1 MLIPRPTLAALARR
15 LRGLPAGLR
24 VVDAEADVDP
34 LDLVRSGAAAFGHAA
49 FYASPEGTTIGTL
62 GVAHRVSASGSNR
75 LNLLDADLRT
85 LESEIPA
92 MVGFAFDGDGTLGA
106 DWEGFPS
113 ATLVVPEVAVVRRA
127 GKSRLWIALPPGAE
141 GHLLLTLAATLK
153 APPPIPEE
161 SATEN
166 TVEARPTPTD
176 WLGLVDEAL
185 AAIKAGSMQKV
196 VLARSVAVTAAV
208 ALAAFDLVSELRDR
222 YPECHVFGWQEGEAV
237 FIGASPELL
246 VARDGQNFHLAPLAG
261 SAARGSDAEDD
272 RRLGDDLLGS
282 AKNREEHEL
291 VVADAMQRLRPIT
304 TTLERSPTPVLHR
317 FATVQHLATSIRGT
331 TDSRLLELAD
341 ALHPTPA
348 VAGTPRADA
357 LAFIE
362 KMEGIDRGWYSG
374 GIGWADASGTGELAL
389 GLRSAL
395 IRGPHAIAYAGNGIV
410 AGSDPATEL
419 EETRLKLRPMV
430 EALAPLEPPQF
441 AIRNSQFDQAGP
453 GFPPP

>member
-1 MLIPRPTLAALARR
+1 MMLIPRPTLAALARR
-15 LRGLPAGLR
+15 LRALPAGLR
-24 VVDAEADVDP
+24 VVDAEVDVDP
-34 LDLVRSGAAAFGHAA
+34 LDLVRSGATAFGHAS
-49 FYASPEGTTIGTL
+49 FYASPDGSTIGTV
-62 GVAHRVSASGSNR
+62 GVAQRVSASGAGR
-75 LNLLDADLRT
+75 LQTLDAHLRT
-85 LESEIPA
+85 LESGIPA

-113 ATLVVPEVAVVRRA
+113 ASLVVPEVAVVRRA

-153 APPPIPEE
+153 APPPIAEDAPIDTTMEP
-161 SATEN
+161 
-166 TVEARPTPTD
+166 RPSPTD
-176 WLGLVDEAL
+176 WLGLVDEAV

-196 VLARSVAVTAAV
+196 VLARSVAVKAAMPIG
-208 ALAAFDLVSELRDR
+208 AFDLVSELRDL

-261 SAARGSDAEDD
+261 SAARGADAEED

-282 AKNREEHEL
+282 AKNRQEHDF
-291 VVADAMQRLRPIT
+291 VVADAMQRLRPLT

-317 FATVQHLATSIRGT
+317 FATVQHLATSIQGT
-331 TDSRLLELAD
+331 TDTRLLVLAD

-348 VAGTPRADA
+348 VAGTPRTEA

-389 GLRSAL
+389 GLRSAV
-395 IRGPHAIAYAGNGIV
+395 IRGAQAIAYAGNGIV
-410 AGSDPATEL
+410 ADSDPAAEL

-430 EALAPLEPPQF
+430 EALGSGRASL
-441 AIRNSQFDQAGP
+441 GP
-453 GFPPP
+453 VHSP